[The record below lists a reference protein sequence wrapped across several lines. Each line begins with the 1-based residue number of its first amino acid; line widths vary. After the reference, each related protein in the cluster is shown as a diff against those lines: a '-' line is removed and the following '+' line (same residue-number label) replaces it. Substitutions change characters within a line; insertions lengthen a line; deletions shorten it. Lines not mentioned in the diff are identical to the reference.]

1 MRTALVVED
10 DAVTRAGMAALLTS
24 LFSIDRVVEAT
35 NGHDALRRL
44 SRPVDVVIT
53 DISMPDMDG
62 VELIQEIRKRGSDVP
77 IIVVSGH
84 ADFDYARE
92 ALRQGATDYL
102 LKPVDR
108 MELGRALTQCGVM
121 RDQDDPLHGQ
131 GVTNVAIAR
140 AIDYIDRNID
150 SDLSLGTVAEAVA
163 LSRQYLSSLFH
174 QQTGS
179 TFVDYITAR
188 RIERARHL
196 LATTDLRVYEVASM
210 SGYRN
215 AKTFMTTFRDSTGVS
230 ALEYRTRHL
239 TSRGAPGSP
248 SS

>member
-1 MRTALVVED
+1 MRTVLVVED
-10 DAVTRAGMAALLTS
+10 DPRTRAGMTAMLTS
-24 LFSIDRVVEAT
+24 LFSIDRVIEAGD
-35 NGHDALRRL
+35 GHEALRRL
-44 SRPVDVVIT
+44 TRPVDAVIT
-53 DISMPDMDG
+53 DISMPDMNG
-62 VELIQEIRKRGSDVP
+62 VELIREIRKRGSEVP

-84 ADFDYARE
+84 ADFEYARE

-108 MELGRALTQCGVM
+108 LELGRALTQCGVV
-121 RDQDDPLHGQ
+121 RQQEQHAPTD

-150 SDLSLGTVAEAVA
+150 GDLSLGTVAEAVA

-188 RIERARHL
+188 RIERAKHL
-196 LATTDLRVYEVASM
+196 LETTDLRVYEVATM
-210 SGYRN
+210 CGYRN
-215 AKTFMTTFRDSTGVS
+215 AKTFMTTFREATGES
-230 ALEYRTRHL
+230 ALEYRTRFL
-239 TSRGAPGSP
+239 TTRPAAGASD
-248 SS
+248 